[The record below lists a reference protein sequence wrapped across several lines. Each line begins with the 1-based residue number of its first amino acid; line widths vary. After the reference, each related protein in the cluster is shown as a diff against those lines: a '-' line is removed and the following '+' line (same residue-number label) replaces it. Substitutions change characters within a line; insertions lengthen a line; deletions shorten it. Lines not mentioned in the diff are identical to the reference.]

1 MKSLFTFVILLIL
14 SICFAVTMDLLLGY
28 TFSEC
33 LQNLNNPFWLMA
45 ETELST
51 ALLMILLM
59 FLKPIIRFVK
69 KRIH

>member
-1 MKSLFTFVILLIL
+1 MKSFFTFVFLFIL
-14 SICFAVTMDLLLGY
+14 SIGFAVAVDLLLGY

-45 ETELST
+45 NTEVS
-51 ALLMILLM
+51 AALMIISLM

-69 KRIH
+69 KRVH